1 MSATTSADPTT
12 DPSAEVSDEPSDE
25 PSAEPSVDPD
35 PAVVTGVDG
44 TFDADALTVTVE
56 VPDLVASDR
65 VLLMYRWQKR
75 DVRVAVETILVGDE
89 PRLNAVWTDYNAETS
104 GRVKDVDAAWDLDA
118 GTITFT
124 LRDGAKFHSGNPVR
138 AEDVVFSFARVIK
151 LNLTP
156 AFILAQLGWTTLAL
170 RSVTPA
176 LLRAGVAVNLGC
188 VVLWAATRA
197 WGLPLGL
204 MPTPEPVG
212 PWDLA
217 AAAWELGAVAAC
229 AALLR
234 ARPPTSYAG
243 LRLPAWVDWHRGAAT
258 TAVVSVLALLVLS
271 LSGAGG

>member
-1 MSATTSADPTT
+1 MTAWSHETLTLLAHTVHYALVAGGLVGLGWLLLPQLVTPLVTPLTTPPAARDAGPAADAAPGDPFEARVAALRSAAAAGRLATLEA
-12 DPSAEVSDEPSDE
+12 
-25 PSAEPSVDPD
+25 SVPLTARPAAPPRPLPRDVALLLTL
-35 PAVVTGVDG
+35 AVVTSTAAAGVH
-44 TFDADALTVTVE
+44 
-56 VPDLVASDR
+56 
-65 VLLMYRWQKR
+65 
-75 DVRVAVETILVGDE
+75 
-89 PRLNAVWTDYNAETS
+89 
-104 GRVKDVDAAWDLDA
+104 AAMGPLHFREATLFGLFFA
-118 GTITFT
+118 G
-124 LRDGAKFHSGNPVR
+124 A
-138 AEDVVFSFARVIK
+138 A
-151 LNLTP
+151 
-156 AFILAQLGWTTLAL
+156 LAQLGWTTLAL

>member
-1 MSATTSADPTT
+1 MTAWSHETLTLLAHTVHYALVAGGLVGLGWLLLPQLVTPLVTPLTTPPAARDAGP
-12 DPSAEVSDEPSDE
+12 AALE
-25 PSAEPSVDPD
+25 ASVPLTARPAAPPRPLPRDVALLLPL
-35 PAVVTGVDG
+35 AVVTSTAAAGVH
-44 TFDADALTVTVE
+44 
-56 VPDLVASDR
+56 
-65 VLLMYRWQKR
+65 
-75 DVRVAVETILVGDE
+75 
-89 PRLNAVWTDYNAETS
+89 
-104 GRVKDVDAAWDLDA
+104 AAMGPLHFREATLFGLFFA
-118 GTITFT
+118 G
-124 LRDGAKFHSGNPVR
+124 A
-138 AEDVVFSFARVIK
+138 A
-151 LNLTP
+151 
-156 AFILAQLGWTTLAL
+156 LAQLGWTTLAL

>member
-1 MSATTSADPTT
+1 VTAWSHETLTLLAHTVHYALVAGGLVGLGWLLLPQLVTPLVTPLTTPPAARDAGPAADAGRLATLEA
-12 DPSAEVSDEPSDE
+12 
-25 PSAEPSVDPD
+25 SVPLTARPAAPPRPLPRDVALLLPL
-35 PAVVTGVDG
+35 AVVTSTAAAGVH
-44 TFDADALTVTVE
+44 
-56 VPDLVASDR
+56 
-65 VLLMYRWQKR
+65 
-75 DVRVAVETILVGDE
+75 
-89 PRLNAVWTDYNAETS
+89 
-104 GRVKDVDAAWDLDA
+104 AAMGPLHFREATLFGLFFA
-118 GTITFT
+118 G
-124 LRDGAKFHSGNPVR
+124 A
-138 AEDVVFSFARVIK
+138 A
-151 LNLTP
+151 
-156 AFILAQLGWTTLAL
+156 LAQLGWTTLAL